1 MKVLLD
7 ANVILRL
14 LLEDHPEL
22 TPRAVALFDRAAAGE
37 IQLLLPPTILSDC
50 FYALKSFY
58 KLPRVEI
65 ARGLLDVLNLPGVG
79 ALEER
84 PVREALRLL
93 TERSVDFADAY
104 LAGLGMTLGL
114 PVATFDGDLRK
125 LGAEVLDT

>member
-37 IQLLLPPTILSDC
+37 VQLLIPPTIFSDC

-58 KLPRVEI
+58 KLPRVDI
-65 ARGLLDVLNLPGVG
+65 ASGLLDVLNLPGVV

-84 PVREALRLL
+84 AVREALRLL
-93 TERSVDFADAY
+93 MDRSVDFADAY
-104 LAGLGMTLGL
+104 LAGLALTLSL

-125 LGAEVLDT
+125 LGADILDA

>member
-1 MKVLLD
+1 MRVLLD
-7 ANVILRL
+7 ANVVLRF

-22 TPRAVALFDRAAAGE
+22 TPRALALFERAARGE
-37 IQLLLPPTILSDC
+37 VQLILPPTTASDC
-50 FYALKSFY
+50 FCALKSFY

-65 ARGLLDVLNLPGVG
+65 AKGLLDVLNLPGVG

-84 PVREALRLL
+84 AVREALRLL

-104 LAGLGMTLGL
+104 LAALGLTLKL

-125 LGAEVLDT
+125 LGAQVLDT